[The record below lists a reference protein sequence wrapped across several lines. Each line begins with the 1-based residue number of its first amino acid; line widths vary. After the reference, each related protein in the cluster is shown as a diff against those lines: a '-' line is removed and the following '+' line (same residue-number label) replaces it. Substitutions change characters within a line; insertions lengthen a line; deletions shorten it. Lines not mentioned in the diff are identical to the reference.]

1 MTVRPTDLPKRKE
14 ILITGDNW
22 MLPGVGINKK
32 KDFKRKERKY
42 GLGQENKKETK
53 ILTKKNVGLK
63 ILLFSFLNSHL
74 WYLDLSMLH

>member
-1 MTVRPTDLPKRKE
+1 MGGARFEPKRKE

-22 MLPGVGINKK
+22 MLPGVGIYKK

-53 ILTKKNVGLK
+53 ILTKKKRKKTRSLPRKKESNKVLEQ
-63 ILLFSFLNSHL
+63 
-74 WYLDLSMLH
+74 

>member
-1 MTVRPTDLPKRKE
+1 MGGARFEPKRKE

-22 MLPGVGINKK
+22 MLPGVGIYKK

-53 ILTKKNVGLK
+53 ILTKKK
-63 ILLFSFLNSHL
+63 RKKTRS
-74 WYLDLSMLH
+74 